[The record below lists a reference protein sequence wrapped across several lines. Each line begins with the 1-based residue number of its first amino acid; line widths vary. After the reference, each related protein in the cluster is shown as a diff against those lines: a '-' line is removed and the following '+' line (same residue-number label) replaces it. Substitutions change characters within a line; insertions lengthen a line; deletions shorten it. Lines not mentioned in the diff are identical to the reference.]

1 MSLHYPDLKSLLRAV
16 KDIGANSVG
25 EGARAGLF
33 GRSAWQQVQAAYEL
47 SLIHILA

>member
-1 MSLHYPDLKSLLRAV
+1 LRAV

-33 GRSAWQQVQAAYEL
+33 GRSAWQQVQAAYE
-47 SLIHILA
+47 SSIARRPACPPVTT